1 MHIIV
6 LKHKG
11 LVIFLSRKCCGKNI
25 IGITIM
31 SIGVGMLI
39 AVLMPIWG
47 WLLLG
52 GGALV
57 YVGWCL
63 AEKWRR

>member
-1 MHIIV
+1 M
-6 LKHKG
+6 
-11 LVIFLSRKCCGKNI
+11 SRKCCGKNI